1 MSVNAAPLL
10 ARAEQ
15 AFRADH
21 HDQAAGLAVHH
32 LRQHPGD
39 PRGLSLLGSVAA
51 ATGALFQ
58 AEIFFRQALSR
69 EPANREIRLNVA
81 RVLNQQEKLPEAL
94 AIFET
99 LRSPSDP
106 STEVIVSL
114 ILDKLGRNEEA
125 RTILAAA
132 TERNPERAN
141 VWLAYAHNLRSAGE
155 TEAAIEAYRRAI
167 AITPDLGDAWW
178 GIGSIKSKVFRPAD
192 IAAMEAALALAVDVN
207 NAAPLHFALGR
218 ALQAEGRYAEAFRHF
233 DKANAIY
240 EQSIEYDAG
249 QLSREVEESE
259 RLFTPEFLKA
269 SARSGDDTSGPIFIA
284 SLPRSGS
291 TLLEQML
298 GSHPDI
304 EPLGELPHIP
314 ALLRTLME
322 GATRAGIRSV
332 PEAVAKLSA
341 ADRTG
346 MGQEYLRRVA
356 AHRKTDRLWF
366 VDKMPHN
373 WSNALLIRQILPG
386 AQIIDIRRDAMTC
399 CWSNFSHSFSRAH
412 ASSFTLEGIGLAYVD
427 YVRLMDH
434 LDRAIPGWIKH
445 VAYDELIERPEPVLR
460 VLFEELGIGFDPAV
474 LRFHESK
481 REVRTPSAEQV
492 RRPLNREGIGTWRP
506 YAQWLG
512 PLRNVLGPLA
522 EDEVS
527 SGNARA

>member
-1 MSVNAAPLL
+1 MNVKAAPLL

-15 AFRADH
+15 AFRADR
-21 HDQAAGLAVHH
+21 HDQAAGLAVNH
-32 LRQHPGD
+32 LRQNPGD

-58 AEIFFRQALSR
+58 AEIFFRQALSGDGS
-69 EPANREIRLNVA
+69 NREVLLSLA

-106 STEVIVSL
+106 ATEVIVSL

-125 RTILAAA
+125 RQILSAM
-132 TERNPERAN
+132 TERYSERAN
-141 VWLAYAHNLRSAGE
+141 VWLAYAHNLRSAGK
-155 TEAAIEAYRRAI
+155 TQAAIDAYRRAI

-178 GIGSIKSKVFRPAD
+178 GIGSIKSKVFGPED
-192 IAAMEAALALAVDVN
+192 IAAMEAALDQAVDVN
-207 NAAPLHFALGR
+207 NVAPLHFALGR
-218 ALQAEGRYAEAFRHF
+218 ALQAEGRFEDAFQHF
-233 DKANAIY
+233 REANAIF
-240 EQSIEYDAG
+240 ERSLEYDAG
-249 QLSREVEESE
+249 QLSREVDESE
-259 RLFTPEFLKA
+259 RLFTAEFLTSNA
-269 SARSGDDTSGPIFIA
+269 GGGDPSFGPIFIA

-298 GSHPDI
+298 GSHPDV

-332 PEAVAKLSA
+332 PEAVATMSA
-341 ADRTG
+341 ADRLG

-356 AHRKTDRLWF
+356 AHRKTDRPWF

-373 WSNALLIRQILPG
+373 WSNALLIRQILPN
-386 AQIIDIRRDAMTC
+386 AQVIDIRRDAMTC

-412 ASSFTLEGIGLAYVD
+412 SSSFTLEGIGRAYVD

-434 LDRAIPGWIKH
+434 LDMVIPGWIKH

-460 VLFEELGIGFDPAV
+460 ALFEQLGIGFDEAA

-481 REVRTPSAEQV
+481 REVRTPSVEQV
-492 RRPLNREGIGTWRP
+492 RRPLNREGVGTWRP
-506 YAQWLG
+506 YAEWLG
-512 PLRNVLGPLA
+512 PLRDALGPLVK
-522 EDEVS
+522 EQVS
-527 SGNARA
+527 